1 MIRGIGI
8 DIVEIDR
15 VRALVEQNGGRA
27 LERLLGEAE
36 RAALTEHA
44 NPGPHYAGRFA
55 AKEAVMKALGTGWAQ
70 GVHWDQI
77 EILNDDSGA
86 PVAHLT
92 GRAAERLREMGGTR
106 LHVSIS
112 HSKHYA
118 VAQAVV
124 EG

>member
-1 MIRGIGI
+1 MIRGLGI

-15 VRALVEQNGGRA
+15 VRALVERTGGRA
-27 LERLLGEAE
+27 LERLLSEAE
-36 RAALTEHA
+36 RAARTGRA
-44 NPGPHYAGRFA
+44 NPYPHYAGRFA

-86 PVAHLT
+86 PVARLT
-92 GRAAERLREMGGTR
+92 GRAAERLREIGGTR
-106 LHVSIS
+106 LLVSIS

-118 VAQAVV
+118 VAQAIV